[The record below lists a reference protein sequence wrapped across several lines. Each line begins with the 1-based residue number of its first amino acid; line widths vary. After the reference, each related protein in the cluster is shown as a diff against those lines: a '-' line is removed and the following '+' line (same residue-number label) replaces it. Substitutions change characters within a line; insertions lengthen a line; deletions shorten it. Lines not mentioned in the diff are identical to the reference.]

1 MARGAC
7 VMAKRTLPDMSPWRR
22 LARHPLTIPPDSMQ
36 AWIRLVLWECWIGI
50 LVCCALVFGTRLIVT
65 APDHIVTVFDFSKCY
80 AAPPLVQPCERVAY
94 RAGTLNVALNAW
106 FGLLLVGFAVLL
118 LWELWSAA
126 APKPITDEFLK
137 LLDDSFGR
145 NWRRPSTWPWTRM
158 GWAYGFTLAGALSAF
173 GLGLIAS
180 TAMSSSASARA
191 PAVRVETSE
200 RFRGISH
207 EP

>member
-1 MARGAC
+1 
-7 VMAKRTLPDMSPWRR
+7 MSPWRR
-22 LARHPLTIPPDSMQ
+22 LARRPLTIPPDSVQ
-36 AWIRLVLWECWIGI
+36 EWIRLVLWECWIGI

-94 RAGTLNVALNAW
+94 KAGMLNVALNAW
-106 FGLLLVGFAVLL
+106 FGLLLVAFAALL
-118 LWELWSAA
+118 LWELWSAV
-126 APKPITDEFLK
+126 APRPITDEFLK

-145 NWRRPSTWPWTRM
+145 SWRRPSTWPWARI
-158 GWAYGFTLAGALSAF
+158 GWAYGFTLVGALSAF

-180 TAMSSSASARA
+180 AAMSSSTSAHT
-191 PAVRVETSE
+191 PTVRVETSE

-207 EP
+207 